1 MDFRE
6 KDYFQAATE
15 RMKQARYLY
24 QRSEGDSYAL
34 AMYCAGLAV
43 ECMLRA
49 YRWRGEAAF
58 EGRHVLMK
66 LLKDSGLLGVND
78 EALRARGLSE
88 DEVLRQSSLLQA
100 AVSDVA
106 VLWRNNLRFAS
117 ETRLKAFLVS
127 MKRHVGKKGDI
138 CKANALDLLNA
149 AEKIV
154 NRGVLLWTFSRK

>member
-1 MDFRE
+1 
-6 KDYFQAATE
+6 
-15 RMKQARYLY
+15 
-24 QRSEGDSYAL
+24 
-34 AMYCAGLAV
+34 
-43 ECMLRA
+43 
-49 YRWRGEAAF
+49 
-58 EGRHVLMK
+58 
-66 LLKDSGLLGVND
+66 
-78 EALRARGLSE
+78 
-88 DEVLRQSSLLQA
+88 VLRQSSLLQA